1 MDSIERWEQVVR
13 GALGGTVAGALVG
26 WASPATGVVAAAS
39 AAASVADLQS
49 ASSLAEKAAF
59 SMATVARLAGE
70 ALLRFLKMLYST
82 SYEVPSSRVTF
93 WSKDMLFLDTYS
105 VSFPS
110 HTRNSFVTTSHPSS

>member
-26 WASPATGVVAAAS
+26 WASPATGAVAAAS

-59 SMATVARLAGE
+59 SMAPVARLAGE
-70 ALLRFLKMLYST
+70 ALLRFLVYSA
-82 SYEVPSSRVTF
+82 SYE
-93 WSKDMLFLDTYS
+93 
-105 VSFPS
+105 
-110 HTRNSFVTTSHPSS
+110 